1 MEELPFPD
9 NMDNTKELGFLDKNG
24 NTVELHIGSGG
35 GSWYEDEGI
44 LEWWVVGDWKNDK
57 LLQPHQESEVKRFLN
72 EYLKYHGVPE
82 YEIIWRNYGLE
93 RRGDEQES
101 HCFIT
106 LNPLPADEEKLW
118 KSLWEGNK
126 TKCKHED
133 LSIKTMEVLNG
144 ELLLTLDCDKCGKR
158 TSTSASLNQ
167 GWEAEDLNTWAK
179 QELSSHGQNVSF
191 KNWAKKEV
199 KSHGNI
205 DLVDWAK
212 HEKQSHTKKYGAE
225 YENIGTMS
233 VAPARGYKGYMNM
246 MSSARRMVEIG
257 NETGLDQKLGEAY
270 QDESGRW
277 FLPILERKDS
287 ESFSLDSKKADSITM
302 EEPVIEE
309 PSFIPDGDGRAIG
322 QQNSSI
328 NLSPLH
334 AETFNANAKSG
345 DKVYVITRRCEDY
358 SAYRELDVA
367 VFGSK
372 TEAKKKFNILFK
384 EAKEQE
390 YPDETIADAK
400 SYMRWGDVGW
410 GIESFMASDMI
421 YELNEHIVGS
431 KGGFYFDAETFGAEI
446 GGEVG
451 LEQLESPEVKSIM
464 KKHGIKIVNREMIE
478 RVAWGRTNDDDIDL
492 ITFSGPRKGLEQ
504 LADVIFDGDLKDT
517 IKRAESFGADY
528 SFTGK
533 IKKYGFEL
541 SDGGKEYVITYGG
554 RRIPSF
560 RLPKDIYFHGVY
572 TIERFVEELNQNQ
585 ERAVSDVFNFLW
597 NKTNNGHLDD
607 ILMNR
612 AETFEA
618 FDINED
624 DEGKTII
631 ENKCDGCGKQF
642 NLTTNPNIIGG
653 ERAGAIVYEWIS
665 DDEHYI
671 PTYSPYGD
679 LYCKTCY
686 KEEAEEDDFQRYN
699 RGQGQIDSISE
710 MNAEEH
716 FDCGCV
722 YEEMADGAMCES
734 CGHTTCIDCSQ
745 NINTTDANYKNWRC
759 YEGYGCNKKKAEG
772 DAATYSPS
780 SNPDMVNEIQTSPT
794 NESPQLFNA
803 SNTFN
808 TTTALGIGGLVVAA
822 LSLPMLY
829 SSAKSRLGKSAEEK
843 RKASGSVRKNHT
855 QIKNSEYSVGQV
867 NPVEAEGQQDIHGA
881 EGITNPRHI
890 PSPTPSGYP
899 SKTLKMW

>member
-1 MEELPFPD
+1 MKD
-9 NMDNTKELGFLDKNG
+9 
-24 NTVELHIGSGG
+24 
-35 GSWYEDEGI
+35 
-44 LEWWVVGDWKNDK
+44 
-57 LLQPHQESEVKRFLN
+57 
-72 EYLKYHGVPE
+72 
-82 YEIIWRNYGLE
+82 EIIKIPCIIGGLKGNLTNDYWVE
-93 RRGDEQES
+93 DYLVFEFDGRIPIGKEKKSIQGDSYFDIPSDEWQKWWLQSQKDLNKVLKQNGLPS
-101 HCFIT
+101 HRLDLVEDGVIT
-106 LNPLPADEEKLW
+106 LTPI
-118 KSLWEGNK
+118 S
-126 TKCKHED
+126 CSHED
-133 LSIKTMEVLNG
+133 LQIKTMELSNN
-144 ELLLTLDCDKCGKR
+144 ELLLTIDCNACGKR

-212 HEKQSHTKKYGAE
+212 HEEKSHKERYGAE
-225 YENIGTMS
+225 ENYVLIGTMQS
-233 VAPARGYKGYMNM
+233 TPADGYNGYMKM
-246 MSSARRMVEIG
+246 MRDARRLVEIG
-257 NETGLDQKLGEAY
+257 NMTGLDQKLGEAY

-277 FLPILERKDS
+277 FLPILERKAS
-287 ESFSLDSKKADSITM
+287 ESFSLDSKKADSINM

-334 AETFNANAKSG
+334 AESGLVDINYDAKIRLNNPK
-345 DKVYVITRRCEDY
+345 DAKYITPSIEEGMDFENGEGVL
-358 SAYRELDVA
+358 S
-367 VFGSK
+367 SK
-372 TEAKKKFNILFK
+372 TKI
-384 EAKEQE
+384 
-390 YPDETIADAK
+390 D
-400 SYMRWGDVGW
+400 
-410 GIESFMASDMI
+410 
-421 YELNEHIVGS
+421 LN
-431 KGGFYFDAETFGAEI
+431 AET
-446 GGEVG
+446 
-451 LEQLESPEVKSIM
+451 
-464 KKHGIKIVNREMIE
+464 
-478 RVAWGRTNDDDIDL
+478 
-492 ITFSGPRKGLEQ
+492 
-504 LADVIFDGDLKDT
+504 
-517 IKRAESFGADY
+517 FGADY

-533 IKKYGFEL
+533 IKKYSFEL

-554 RRIPSF
+554 RKIPSF

-612 AETFEA
+612 AE
-618 FDINED
+618 
-624 DEGKTII
+624 
-631 ENKCDGCGKQF
+631 
-642 NLTTNPNIIGG
+642 
-653 ERAGAIVYEWIS
+653 
-665 DDEHYI
+665 
-671 PTYSPYGD
+671 
-679 LYCKTCY
+679 
-686 KEEAEEDDFQRYN
+686 
-699 RGQGQIDSISE
+699 SE
-710 MNAEEH
+710 
-716 FDCGCV
+716 
-722 YEEMADGAMCES
+722 
-734 CGHTTCIDCSQ
+734 
-745 NINTTDANYKNWRC
+745 
-759 YEGYGCNKKKAEG
+759 
-772 DAATYSPS
+772 AATYSPS
-780 SNPDMVNEIQTSPT
+780 QEPDMVNEIQTSPT

-808 TTTALGIGGLVVAA
+808 TTTALGIGGLVLAA